1 MQLMKTTVPGL
12 MKDKVIG
19 TLINTNIDEYKT
31 ILAHRDKKKI
41 EDQLKDEVKSL
52 QSDLAEI
59 KLLLRKLTS

>member
-12 MKDKVIG
+12 MKDKDIG
-19 TLINTNIDEYKT
+19 TLINTNIDEYNT

-41 EDQLKDEVKSL
+41 EDRLKDEVKSL